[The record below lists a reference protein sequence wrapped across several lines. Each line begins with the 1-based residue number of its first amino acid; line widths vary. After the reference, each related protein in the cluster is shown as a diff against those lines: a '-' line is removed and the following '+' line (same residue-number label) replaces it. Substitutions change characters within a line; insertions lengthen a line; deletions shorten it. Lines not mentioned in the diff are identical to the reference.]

1 MVVCFPCW
9 NSFRVSRAPFWVAGL
24 VSECIWI
31 HIGFYIYI
39 LDPFLGFSGILPC
52 CTLEVW
58 KQKFSR
64 PKVMPFRTR
73 KKIVLQ
79 VPCWIRFGMFWDLQ
93 GSILGC
99 VASMLDLFCVLVFN
113 LGPILGFRGTIGA
126 PSTPF
131 YLLEKGCLFLDGTFS
146 IYIEFLG
153 LEHEPVRTVA
163 VWPRPCHLTSQWLS
177 RCSIST

>member
-1 MVVCFPCW
+1 MAYFSVALWKFESR
-9 NSFRVSRAPFWVAGL
+9 SFRVEKSCHFGR
-24 VSECIWI
+24 E
-31 HIGFYIYI
+31 
-39 LDPFLGFSGILPC
+39 
-52 CTLEVW
+52 
-58 KQKFSR
+58 
-64 PKVMPFRTR
+64 

-126 PSTPF
+126 PSTSF

-146 IYIEFLG
+146 IS
-153 LEHEPVRTVA
+153 R
-163 VWPRPCHLTSQWLS
+163 PRALVFQCEDCKRQDL
-177 RCSIST
+177 RVG